1 MAGNRVDE
9 LNGGL
14 IALQNRYR
22 EMEAEIR
29 LTQDDSVQ
37 TIKMQRE
44 KILKIRQDNN
54 RVKSELQLETNQARS
69 CFQKTGSTSI
79 SALQSEGDYYQQK
92 YQAEQQQITELNKE
106 ISDLENQILD
116 QRSEMGGVNAN
127 RESGRTTQK
136 MIRMLENRLD
146 KANVKFNEALGHNK
160 KLRETIDNLR
170 RDRAVFDGIY
180 SKLQSDLELKKDEM
194 GKIMDDAMAAYEAR
208 IQAQVEMVKLR
219 ELGDKETS
227 QFQKEWKNLNRMMEE
242 CQKNLMEQKSAK
254 ALHGGSVVDD
264 ILIEERELKK
274 NLSKA
279 TLQVINDKVA
289 IEKAEEQVQYY
300 RDAFARIQAE
310 TGISDIDALVQN
322 FEEADKE
329 NFRLFNEA
337 NNLNKEIER
346 LELQITN
353 VKTQIAKVQGDGFN
367 ADTQRKKI
375 LDELQKKL
383 DSTEG
388 KIQFYD
394 AKYSKCLETVDSLKS
409 GVHDILLCMNAER
422 VDPDVIER
430 VNSVGIN
437 ETNLME
443 FLAVIEKRTNDL
455 IAQYLS
461 HDAERATTFV
471 QPKKIDSSVAANA
484 SMGVGVGDVGDD
496 LMIIPPTT
504 LAEFDQTQTMSSQIP
519 K

>member
-1 MAGNRVDE
+1 M
-9 LNGGL
+9 
-14 IALQNRYR
+14 QNRYR

-29 LTQDDSVQ
+29 LAQDDSVQ
-37 TIKMQRE
+37 TIKMQQE
-44 KILKIRQDNN
+44 KILKLRQDNN
-54 RVKSELQLETNQARS
+54 RVKSELQLETNQARGCS
-69 CFQKTGSTSI
+69 QKTGSTSI
-79 SALQSEGDYYQQK
+79 TGLQSEGDYYQQK
-92 YQAEQQQITELNKE
+92 YQAEQQTINELNKE
-106 ISDLENQILD
+106 ISDLEQSILH

-127 RESGRTTQK
+127 RESGQTTQK

-180 SKLQSDLELKKDEM
+180 NKLQSDLEAKKGEM

-219 ELGDKETS
+219 ETGDKETT

-242 CQKNLMEQKSAK
+242 CQKRSMAEQKSAK
-254 ALHGGSVVDD
+254 ALNGGSVVDD
-264 ILIEERELKK
+264 VLEEERELKK

-300 RDAFARIQAE
+300 RDAFARIQEE
-310 TGISDIDALVQN
+310 TGITDIDTLVQN

-346 LELQITN
+346 LELQISN
-353 VKTQIAKVQGDGFN
+353 VKSQIAKAQGDGFN

-375 LDELQKKL
+375 LDDLQKKL
-383 DSTEG
+383 DKTEG

-394 AKYSKCLETVDSLKS
+394 EKYSKCLTTVDSLKS
-409 GVHDILLCMNAER
+409 GVRDILLCMNAER

-437 ETNLME
+437 ESNLME

-455 IAQYLS
+455 IAQYLA
-461 HDAERATTFV
+461 HDVERANTFV
-471 QPKKIDSSVAANA
+471 QPKMIDSSAAANA

-504 LAEFDQTQTMSSQIP
+504 LSVGRSDDEFQTQTL
-519 K
+519 

>member
-1 MAGNRVDE
+1 VDE

-29 LTQDDSVQ
+29 LQQDDSVQ
-37 TIKMQRE
+37 TIKMQQE
-44 KILKIRQDNN
+44 KILKLRSDNN
-54 RVKSELQLETNQARS
+54 RVKSELQLETNQAKS
-69 CFQKTGSTSI
+69 CFHKTGSTSI

-92 YQAEQQQITELNKE
+92 YQAEQQQINQLNQE
-106 ISDLENQILD
+106 IQDLETQILD

-127 RESGRTTQK
+127 RENGKTTLK

-180 SKLQSDLELKKDEM
+180 SKLQSDLETKKDEM
-194 GKIMDDAMAAYEAR
+194 GKIMDDAMCAYEAR

-219 ELGDKETS
+219 EQGDKETS
-227 QFQKEWKNLNRMMEE
+227 QFQKEWKSLNRMMEE
-242 CQKNLMEQKSAK
+242 CQKRSLMEQKSAK
-254 ALHGGSVVDD
+254 AMNGVSVVDD
-264 ILIEERELKK
+264 VLEEERELKK
-274 NLSKA
+274 GLSKA

-300 RDAFARIQAE
+300 RDAFARIQEE
-310 TGISDIDALVQN
+310 TGISDIDTLVQS

-346 LELQITN
+346 LELQITG

-367 ADTQRKKI
+367 TDTQRKKI

-383 DSTEG
+383 DNTEG

-394 AKYSKCLETVDSLKS
+394 EKYSKCLETVDSLKS
-409 GVHDILLCMNAER
+409 GVRDILLCMNAER
-422 VDPDVIER
+422 VDPDVIDR

-437 ETNLME
+437 ESNLME

-455 IAQYLS
+455 IEQYLA
-461 HDAERATTFV
+461 HDGERATSFV
-471 QPKKIDSSVAANA
+471 QPKMIDSSVAMTA

-504 LAEFDQTQTMSSQIP
+504 LSANRDDEFDQTQTM
-519 K
+519 